1 MRLLVAWNLRLV
13 AGEPG
18 IVRGEPASAGV
29 PSRVE
34 RPAGEFRDGES
45 ARWPRSSMFSVMCLG
60 SGEAE
65 GRANSLVLDATI
77 WSEIL
82 ILHFQRCAYH

>member
-1 MRLLVAWNLRLV
+1 MLSKNLRLV

-18 IVRGEPASAGV
+18 IVRGEPMSAGV

-45 ARWPRSSMFSVMCLG
+45 ARWPRSSIFSVMCRG
-60 SGEAE
+60 SGDAD
-65 GRANSLVLDATI
+65 GRAKPSLDAMTI
-77 WSEIL
+77 
-82 ILHFQRCAYH
+82 